1 MQTRLDFVIEKLEPH
16 IESRDQARDA
26 IIAQKGEDAWFN
38 NPDPK
43 HDYAA
48 LRKELEEEESE
59 LYKAIEQLTKLD
71 SLESDPEAEE
81 KVARAFFN
89 QQSALLRGIS
99 EVKLLGR
106 VFNDWQKGQD
116 QPKRVFFR
124 VLYQLSDRGAM
135 RVCRVIQNT
144 TLVWAEHGT
153 AFAHVASVPRAS
165 SAVADTPAGAVSGG
179 RGGGAVGRGGYV
191 SRGSSNH
198 PSSSSRTQFRHK
210 EGRGGHAS
218 RGGFA
223 AEGRG
228 GRVVPTSRQ
237 PPPLPSVFLV
247 DSIGACKHAVSEI
260 LTHRLVSVDLEGI
273 ELCRS
278 GEICIIQVA
287 LPNHRVFLF
296 DICALRA
303 DAFEAGGLRDVLSG
317 PSPLKL
323 MYDCRA
329 DADALFHQYHIQLH
343 GVYDLQVALVK
354 SRMQLAKKLPGLA
367 VCICRCCGDASPE
380 AESFKLGKD
389 KGAGLWH
396 AIACCFALPLIVSLS
411 AMFAPDQ
418 GGSYEVWRARPLHP
432 QLLSY
437 CAQDVSM
444 LFCCYEKLRH
454 FPNGAEAG
462 VVAIASQRIE
472 LAIRDAR
479 PSRGAHKSDR
489 DFQ

>member
-106 VFNDWQKGQD
+106 VFNDWQKGQV

-191 SRGSSNH
+191 SRG
-198 PSSSSRTQFRHK
+198 
-210 EGRGGHAS
+210 
-218 RGGFA
+218 
-223 AEGRG
+223 GRG

-260 LTHRLVSVDLEGI
+260 LTHRLVSVDLEGV

-329 DADALFHQYHIQLH
+329 DADALFHQYRIQLD
-343 GVYDLQVALVK
+343 GVYDLQVALVR

-411 AMFAPDQ
+411 AMFAPEL

-462 VVAIASQRIE
+462 VVAIANQRIE

-479 PSRGAHKSDR
+479 PSSGAHKSDR